1 MNKKELTEAVAS
13 QNRITRAEAEKVL
26 KSLTEIVTKALANG
40 EKVVLPGLGTF
51 EISERPERDGRNPR
65 TGETI
70 KIAAA
75 KTVKFKLGKSLKES
89 INQ

>member
-1 MNKKELTEAVAS
+1 MNKKELTEAAAS
-13 QNRITRAEAEKVL
+13 QNQITRAEAEKVL

-75 KTVKFKLGKSLKES
+75 KTVKFKPGKSLKES

>member
-1 MNKKELTEAVAS
+1 MNKKELTEAAAS

-65 TGETI
+65 TGEMI

-75 KTVKFKLGKSLKES
+75 KTVKFKPGKALKES

>member
-1 MNKKELTEAVAS
+1 MNKKELTEAAAS

-26 KSLTEIVTKALANG
+26 KSLTEIVTKALANS

-65 TGETI
+65 TGEMT

-75 KTVKFKLGKSLKES
+75 RTVKFKPGKSLKES

>member
-1 MNKKELTEAVAS
+1 MNKKELAEAVAS
-13 QNRITRAEAEKVL
+13 QNRITRAEAEKAL
-26 KSLTEIVTKALANG
+26 KSLTEIVTKELANG

-65 TGETI
+65 TGEMI
-70 KIAAA
+70 KIAAT
-75 KTVKFKLGKSLKES
+75 KTVKFKPGKALKES

>member
-1 MNKKELTEAVAS
+1 MNKKELTEAVAAEN
-13 QNRITRAEAEKVL
+13 QITRAEAEKVL
-26 KSLTEIVTKALANG
+26 KSLTEIMTKTLAAG
-40 EKVVLPGLGTF
+40 EKIVLPALGTF

-75 KTVKFKLGKSLKES
+75 KTVKFKPGKSLKES